1 MQMNILVDA
10 KPREE
15 KMILCDE
22 EIVQAF
28 QWGDEEAFNVL
39 VKKYE
44 YLIGLKIKSYFLLGG
59 DREDLLQEARLGL
72 YKAARD
78 FKTEGKSSFRG
89 FADLCITRQLITA
102 IKASARQKHSLLNNA
117 LSLNIPKNSKRL
129 EDDLILMEMLPH
141 PRTVS
146 PEQAT
151 VEKENKREREQMLQE
166 ILSPIEKDVFALY
179 MKGQTYMQISQN
191 LHLSQKTVDNALY
204 RIKKKMKTQ
213 MKYLYLQQSS

>member
-1 MQMNILVDA
+1 MNMLVDA
-10 KPREE
+10 KAREE

-44 YLIGLKIKSYFLLGG
+44 YLICLKIKSYFLLGG

-141 PRTVS
+141 PRAVS

-166 ILSPIEKDVFALY
+166 ILSSIEQDVFTLY
-179 MKGQTYMQISQN
+179 LKGQTYMRISQN
-191 LHLSQKTVDNALY
+191 LHLPQKTVDNALY

>member
-22 EIVQAF
+22 EIVQTF

-129 EDDLILMEMLPH
+129 EDDLILIEMLPH
-141 PRTVS
+141 PRAVS

-151 VEKENKREREQMLQE
+151 VEKENKKEREQMLQE
-166 ILSPIEKDVFALY
+166 ILSSIEQDVFALY
-179 MKGQTYMQISQN
+179 LKGQTYMKISQN
-191 LHLSQKTVDNALY
+191 LHLPQKTVDNALY

>member
-1 MQMNILVDA
+1 MNMLVDA

-44 YLIGLKIKSYFLLGG
+44 YLICLKIKSYFLLGG

-141 PRTVS
+141 PRAVS

-166 ILSPIEKDVFALY
+166 ILSSIEQDVFTLY
-179 MKGQTYMQISQN
+179 LKGQTYMRISLRTYIFPKN
-191 LHLSQKTVDNALY
+191 S
-204 RIKKKMKTQ
+204 R
-213 MKYLYLQQSS
+213 

>member
-1 MQMNILVDA
+1 MNMLVDA

-44 YLIGLKIKSYFLLGG
+44 YLICLKIKSYFLLGG

-141 PRTVS
+141 PRAVS

-166 ILSPIEKDVFALY
+166 ILSSIEQDVFTLY
-179 MKGQTYMQISQN
+179 LKGQTYMKISQN
-191 LHLSQKTVDNALY
+191 LHLPQKTVDNALY

>member
-1 MQMNILVDA
+1 MNMLVDA

-44 YLIGLKIKSYFLLGG
+44 YLICLKIKSYFLLGG

-141 PRTVS
+141 PRAVS

-166 ILSPIEKDVFALY
+166 ILSSIEQDVFTLY
-179 MKGQTYMQISQN
+179 LKGQTYMRISQN
-191 LHLSQKTVDNALY
+191 LHLPQKTVDNALY

>member
-1 MQMNILVDA
+1 MNMLVNVESRKEKTILS
-10 KPREE
+10 
-15 KMILCDE
+15 DE
-22 EIVQAF
+22 EFVQAF
-28 QWGDEEAFNVL
+28 QQGDDDAFNIL

-44 YLIGLKIKSYFLLGG
+44 YLVCLKVKMYFLVGG

-78 FKTEGKSSFRG
+78 FKAEGMSSFRG

-102 IKASARQKHSLLNNA
+102 IKASARQKHSPLNNA

-129 EDDLILMEMLPH
+129 EDDLILMEVLPH
-141 PRTVS
+141 PLAVN

-204 RIKKKMKTQ
+204 RIKKKMKHQ
-213 MKYLYLQQSS
+213 MQYLYLQQSS

>member
-1 MQMNILVDA
+1 MNMLVDA

-117 LSLNIPKNSKRL
+117 LSLNIPKNSKQL
-129 EDDLILMEMLPH
+129 EDDLIFMEMLPH
-141 PRTVS
+141 PRAVS

-166 ILSPIEKDVFALY
+166 ILSPIEQDVFALY
-179 MKGQTYMQISQN
+179 LKGQTYMQISQN
-191 LHLSQKTVDNALY
+191 LHLPQKSVDNALY
-204 RIKKKMKTQ
+204 RIKKKMKHQ
-213 MKYLYLQQSS
+213 MQYLYLQQSS

>member
-1 MQMNILVDA
+1 MNMLVDA

-44 YLIGLKIKSYFLLGG
+44 YLICLKIKSYFLLGG

-141 PRTVS
+141 PRAVS

-166 ILSPIEKDVFALY
+166 ILSSIEQDVFALY
-179 MKGQTYMQISQN
+179 LKGQTYMKISQN
-191 LHLSQKTVDNALY
+191 LHLPQKTVDNALY

>member
-1 MQMNILVDA
+1 MNMLVDVEP
-10 KPREE
+10 KEE
-15 KMILCDE
+15 KMIRCDE
-22 EIVQAF
+22 GIVQAF

-39 VKKYE
+39 IKKYE
-44 YLIGLKIKSYFLLGG
+44 YLICLKLKSYFLLGG

-141 PRTVS
+141 PRAVS
-146 PEQAT
+146 PERAT

-166 ILSPIEKDVFALY
+166 ILSPIEQDVFALY
-179 MKGQTYMQISQN
+179 LKGQTYMQISQN
-191 LHLSQKTVDNALY
+191 LHLPQKSVDNALY
-204 RIKKKMKTQ
+204 RIKKKMKHHMQ
-213 MKYLYLQQSS
+213 YLYLQQSS

>member
-1 MQMNILVDA
+1 MNMLVDA

-44 YLIGLKIKSYFLLGG
+44 YLICLKIKSYFLLGG

-117 LSLNIPKNSKRL
+117 LSLNIPKNSKQL
-129 EDDLILMEMLPH
+129 EDDLIFMEMLPH
-141 PRTVS
+141 PRAVS

-166 ILSPIEKDVFALY
+166 ILSPIEQDVFALY
-179 MKGQTYMQISQN
+179 LKGQTYMQISQN
-191 LHLSQKTVDNALY
+191 LHLPQKSVDNALY
-204 RIKKKMKTQ
+204 RIKKKMKHQ
-213 MKYLYLQQSS
+213 MQYLYLQQSS

>member
-1 MQMNILVDA
+1 MNMLVDA

-44 YLIGLKIKSYFLLGG
+44 YLICLKIKSYFLLGG

-129 EDDLILMEMLPH
+129 EADLILMEMLPH
-141 PRTVS
+141 PRAVS

-166 ILSPIEKDVFALY
+166 ILSSIEQDVFALY
-179 MKGQTYMQISQN
+179 LKGQTYMKISQN
-191 LHLSQKTVDNALY
+191 LHLPQKTVDNALY

>member
-1 MQMNILVDA
+1 MNILVDA

-78 FKTEGKSSFRG
+78 FRTEGKSSFRG
-89 FADLCITRQLITA
+89 FAELCITRQLITA
-102 IKASARQKHSLLNNA
+102 IKASARQKHSPLNNA
-117 LSLNIPKNSKRL
+117 LSLNVSRNSKRS
-129 EDDLILMEMLPH
+129 EDDITLMEILPH
-141 PRTVS
+141 PHTVC
-146 PEQAT
+146 PEKAV
-151 VEKENKREREQMLQE
+151 VESENKREREQILQE
-166 ILSPIEKDVFALY
+166 MLSAIEQNVFALY
-179 MKGQTYMQISQN
+179 INGQTYMKISQN
-191 LHLSQKTVDNALY
+191 LHLPQKTVDNALY

>member
-1 MQMNILVDA
+1 MNMLVDA

-44 YLIGLKIKSYFLLGG
+44 YLICLKIKSYFLLGG

-129 EDDLILMEMLPH
+129 ENDLILMEMLPH
-141 PRTVS
+141 PRAVS

-166 ILSPIEKDVFALY
+166 ILSSIEQDVFTLY
-179 MKGQTYMQISQN
+179 LKGQTYMKISQN
-191 LHLSQKTVDNALY
+191 LHLPQKTVDNALY

>member
-1 MQMNILVDA
+1 MNMLVDA

-44 YLIGLKIKSYFLLGG
+44 YLICLKIKSYFLLGG

-141 PRTVS
+141 PRAVS

-166 ILSPIEKDVFALY
+166 ILSSIEQDVFALY
-179 MKGQTYMQISQN
+179 LKGQTYIKISQN
-191 LHLSQKTVDNALY
+191 LHLPQKTVDNALY